1 MEKTGCFGVD
11 GIKEFIVP
19 FNRKRGGEV
28 VMCVG
33 MSVIRQ
39 GVWDWGGGGGSRMSR
54 FRTENNYLGWREL
67 GK

>member
-1 MEKTGCFGVD
+1 
-11 GIKEFIVP
+11 
-19 FNRKRGGEV
+19 
-28 VMCVG
+28 

-67 GK
+67 GKQVAFESTEVQGIEVWGETG